1 MAIMFRCDRCGAI
14 YPKNDVALNRIV
26 LQRRKISGELQS
38 ISILEPKYELC
49 ENCMKQL
56 DKFLK
61 NEDTCDA

>member
-1 MAIMFRCDRCGAI
+1 MAIMFKCDRCGAI
-14 YPKNDVALNRIV
+14 YPQNDAALNSIV
-26 LQRRKISGELQS
+26 LQRREIPGELQL
-38 ISILEPKYELC
+38 ISVLEPKYDLC